1 MSWNS
6 NYSRPPEQIRKQAN
20 TPRLSELATM
30 QLLTENLERQVS
42 SQVRKG
48 LIVWLDKDGLYTDFV
63 DQLAEKHAQGKFS
76 APVVGYRGSYLE
88 LLLALENLQD
98 GLDSESLL
106 LHIPGHTDISIRG
119 TPLLEA
125 YRSGTRFER
134 ALPTL
139 IREVATGQ
147 VSAAEVERFVAQ
159 EELTLEKAEQ
169 WLQAHLA
176 REQTGL
182 AATLAHWKPEAVLC
196 GLLMGSL
203 KIPNEDCPIL
213 QDYAERHCG
222 FSEEFLKA
230 HLGPHATLTSRAT
243 VEAWVGWLL
252 CVEYVNDLFRTPT
265 VPLLQPLAKLS
276 APLRK
281 ACLQLLQVVRQQFP
295 EEFRRLA
302 NQTEVLVE
310 PDLLSGKPEELGKID
325 TFSREDSRLLE
336 AAVACLKEEDWTRAL
351 DWAVTRM
358 QSPSVW
364 LEADPLRY
372 QEWQLIKTSARL
384 GQLISQNDQPLKGV
398 QSLADA
404 LERYTKQ
411 TFQVDQ
417 AHRTFEQDRLRLLE
431 PRLNHFDS
439 IAEATNQLRRLYHVW
454 VDGMTRAF
462 TDLCVNHGF
471 LPEASLQQRTLYEQV
486 VHPLTQREGK
496 IAYFLVDGLR
506 FEMAAELAQ
515 RLEKPGLLMHLNARL
530 AELPSITRVGMNA
543 LAPVSRQGN
552 LKVDGSFDGFRAG
565 EYVVRHPEQRL
576 RAMGERSLE
585 SLPGGR
591 RSPLGLTLRKVQT
604 ETPQNLKKSL
614 NKSPLVVVHSREID
628 SAGESEIGVAT
639 FETWLNQL
647 YAAIQLLR
655 NAGVDQFVITS
666 DHGFLLI
673 DESREPIDIPG
684 ERRFL
689 LSESPSN
696 QSGTTASVAT
706 HSLAYEGMTGYIL
719 FPRDA
724 STFRSRGN
732 SAQTFVHG
740 GNSLQE
746 RAIPVLTLSY
756 KTRELVGLGQYVLEA
771 EAQPTVLGHSRIRV
785 RVREGESMMLGF
797 ENKTITLALRVVD
810 PEGSNILAS
819 CKQVQGA
826 VLQHQQ
832 LLVTVGADW
841 AEVIFTLEGG
851 NVARAAIEV
860 YHPDGQEKI
869 AAKRLAEFFEVRCES
884 APEPVVVNS
893 AVWQDSIE
901 DQEYRQIFV
910 VISEEGSIDNERII
924 LILGSQT
931 AARKFARKFETYLDL
946 LPFGIAIEAEGGLK
960 RYVRKG

>member
-1 MSWNS
+1 MH
-6 NYSRPPEQIRKQAN
+6 
-20 TPRLSELATM
+20 TLA
-30 QLLTENLERQVS
+30 ENLERQVG
-42 SQVRKG
+42 SQVRRG
-48 LIVWLDKDGLYTDFV
+48 LIVWLDKEGLYTGFV
-63 DQLAEKHAQGKFS
+63 DQLADKHAQGKFS

-106 LHIPGHTDISIRG
+106 LHVPGHTDISIRG

-125 YRSGTRFER
+125 YRAGTRFER

-139 IREVATGQ
+139 IREVAAGQ

-159 EELTLEKAEQ
+159 DELSLEKAEH
-169 WLQAHLA
+169 WLQEHLA

-196 GLLMGSL
+196 GLLMGKKDDLAKS
-203 KIPNEDCPIL
+203 PEDLPIL

-222 FSEEFLKA
+222 FTEEFLKA
-230 HLGPHATLTSRAT
+230 HLGPHASVTSRSL

-252 CVEYVNDLFRTPT
+252 CVEYVNDLARTPS
-265 VPLLQPLAKLS
+265 VALLQPLAKLS
-276 APLRK
+276 VPLRK
-281 ACLQLLQVVRQQFP
+281 TCLQLLQVVRQQFP
-295 EEFRRLA
+295 EQFRRLA
-302 NQTEVLVE
+302 NQTETLVE
-310 PDLLSGKPEELGKID
+310 QDLLSGKPEELGKID

-336 AAVACLKEEDWTRAL
+336 AAVECLKAEDWGQAL
-351 DWAVTRM
+351 DWAVTRL

-372 QEWQLIKTSARL
+372 QEWELIKTSARL
-384 GQLISQNDQPLKGV
+384 GQLLSQHAQPLKGI
-398 QSLADA
+398 QSLSEA
-404 LERYTKQ
+404 LERYTQQ

-431 PRLNHFDS
+431 PRLNHFES
-439 IAEATNQLRRLYHVW
+439 LAEATNQLRRLYHVW

-462 TDLCVNHGF
+462 TDLCVNCGF

-506 FEMAAELAQ
+506 YEMAAQLAQ
-515 RLEKPGLLMHLNARL
+515 RLEKPGLLMHLNARF
-530 AELPSITRVGMNA
+530 AELPSITRVGMNV

-552 LKVDGSFDGFRAG
+552 LKVDGSFDGFRSG
-565 EYVVRHPEQRL
+565 EYVVSKPEQRL

-591 RSPLGLTLRKVQT
+591 RSPVGLTLSKVHS
-604 ETPQNLKKSL
+604 ETPQNLKKALS
-614 NKSPLVVVHSREID
+614 KSPLVVIHSREID
-628 SAGESEIGVAT
+628 SSGESDIGVAT

-647 YAAIQLLR
+647 YSAIQLLR

-689 LSESPSN
+689 LSDSPATQGS
-696 QSGTTASVAT
+696 TASVST
-706 HSLAYEGMTGYIL
+706 HSLAYEGMKGYIL

-724 STFRSRGN
+724 STFRSKGK

-756 KTRELVGLGQYVLEA
+756 KTRDLVGLGQYVLEA
-771 EAQPTVLGHSRIRV
+771 EAQAPVLSHSRIRV
-785 RVREGESMMLGF
+785 RIREGDSMMLGF
-797 ENKTITLALRVVD
+797 ENKAITVAIRVVD
-810 PEGSNILAS
+810 PEGSKIRAS

-826 VLQHQQ
+826 LLQHQQ
-832 LLVTVGADW
+832 LLVTVGAEW

-851 NVARAAIEV
+851 SVPRAAIEL

-869 AAKRLAEFFEVRCES
+869 SPKRLAEFFDVNALPAALAETEPEVKHSGSWE
-884 APEPVVVNS
+884 
-893 AVWQDSIE
+893 DTIE
-901 DQEYRQIFV
+901 DAGHREVLLHIQR
-910 VISEEGSIDNERII
+910 EGFIDEDLMVN
-924 LILGSQT
+924 LLGSPT
-931 AARKFARKFETYLDL
+931 ATRKFARKFESYLAL
-946 LPFGIAIEAEGGLK
+946 LPFEISVESQGSLK
-960 RYVRKG
+960 RYTKKG